1 MEEERGE
8 EEGATMGDEMT
19 TCFIIDGEFEIDNS
33 VVFVWCI
40 GGLPLGWSV
49 GIASEG
55 SGAQGSGDFS
65 YHQS

>member
-8 EEGATMGDEMT
+8 KEGATMDGEMT

-33 VVFVWCI
+33 VGFVWST
-40 GGLPLGWSV
+40 GGLSLGWSV

-55 SGAQGSGDFS
+55 SGAQGSGDLS
-65 YHQS
+65 YH